1 MLDASRWNAD
11 RTPRRAP
18 SPFRGGGVAEVG
30 GSDFPTGGDRYLPG
44 GDVPMLGWGVIFGGF
59 FGAGVGWAIY
69 YCQPKVRA
77 RLQTGIPL
85 KPGG

>member
-1 MLDASRWNAD
+1 
-11 RTPRRAP
+11 
-18 SPFRGGGVAEVG
+18 
-30 GSDFPTGGDRYLPG
+30 
-44 GDVPMLGWGVIFGGF
+44 MLGWGVIFEGF